1 MDAKS
6 KAAFIN
12 SVAAGDQKPCPKCN
26 QLNSASAKF
35 CRFCG
40 QKLEENAQA
49 APEPVK
55 VPEPAAAP
63 EPVKVP
69 EPAAAPEPVK
79 VPEPA
84 AAPEPVQTPSS
95 APVFETVEERNEP
108 VSVFAEGLPDWNIE
122 PPQIM
127 VRRKRAK

>member
-69 EPAAAPEPVK
+69 EPAAAPEPV
-79 VPEPA
+79 
-84 AAPEPVQTPSS
+84 QTPSS

>member
-55 VPEPAAAP
+55 VPEP
-63 EPVKVP
+63 
-69 EPAAAPEPVK
+69 
-79 VPEPA
+79 
-84 AAPEPVQTPSS
+84 VQTPSS
-95 APVFETVEERNEP
+95 APVFEPVEERNEP